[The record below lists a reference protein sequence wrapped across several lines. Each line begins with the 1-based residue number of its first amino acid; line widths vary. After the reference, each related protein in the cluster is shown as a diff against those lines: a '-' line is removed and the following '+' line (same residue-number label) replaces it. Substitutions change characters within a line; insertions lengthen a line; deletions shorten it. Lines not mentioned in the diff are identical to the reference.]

1 VNDNLPPSL
10 NRFAAELEPA
20 IRRELGPRRD
30 HHLVR
35 LLRARPR
42 LLAGTTIGAAGTGAV
57 LAIVLNAAGSSPA
70 FAVTRNRDDSYSVT
84 LRSLSAIPAANRKL
98 SQMGLHAV
106 LVQAAADC
114 HTPQTVQI
122 PAQQAPIPSP
132 PSNTVVHTIPAQ
144 QAPIPSPS
152 SNTAVRVCR
161 SPPLPGGNSGNSG
174 TSDSG
179 NSADSGG
186 SS

>member
-1 VNDNLPPSL
+1 MNDNLPSSL
-10 NRFAAELEPA
+10 NRFAEELEQA

-30 HHLVR
+30 HRLVR
-35 LLRARPR
+35 LLRVRPR

-57 LAIVLNAAGSSPA
+57 LAIVLSAAGSSPA

-114 HTPQTVQI
+114 HTPQTVQV

-132 PSNTVVHTIPAQ
+132 PSNTVV
-144 QAPIPSPS
+144 
-152 SNTAVRVCR
+152 RVCS

-174 TSDSG
+174 TSGSG
-179 NSADSGG
+179 NSGDSGG
-186 SS
+186 NS